1 MRARVSYTE
10 LIKKYDEHLFSHALP
25 CKKGKGIK
33 ELESILLSDIKA
45 KKKKKKEGEEEEE
58 EEEQSEGEQDE
69 EEEEGDEAEDDA
81 EDVRRQLS

>member
-10 LIKKYDEHLFSHALP
+10 LIKKYDEHFFSRALP

-45 KKKKKKEGEEEEE
+45 GNDD
-58 EEEQSEGEQDE
+58 DE
-69 EEEEGDEAEDDA
+69 FLMSSDDVNNEDAAAAD
-81 EDVRRQLS
+81 DDDDSDDSDDDTPR

>member
-33 ELESILLSDIKA
+33 QLESILLSDIKA
-45 KKKKKKEGEEEEE
+45 
-58 EEEQSEGEQDE
+58 DN
-69 EEEEGDEAEDDA
+69 DDDDFLIAAAET
-81 EDVRRQLS
+81 S